1 MTLALSTVQN
11 LCVFVGSE
19 EGGRSIARRL
29 SASLNTAG
37 YGTITTEIIDASGV
51 LLRRKL
57 PSAVPAKPEWVLW
70 FRWNEVCPA
79 IDVSAVEGAS

>member
-19 EGGRSIARRL
+19 EGGRSIARRP

-37 YGTITTEIIDASGV
+37 YGTITTEIIDASEFYYAESYHQQY
-51 LLRRKL
+51 L
-57 PSAVPAKPEWVLW
+57 PKPEWVLW
-70 FRWNEVCPA
+70 VRKLLVLQLT
-79 IDVSAVEGAS
+79 